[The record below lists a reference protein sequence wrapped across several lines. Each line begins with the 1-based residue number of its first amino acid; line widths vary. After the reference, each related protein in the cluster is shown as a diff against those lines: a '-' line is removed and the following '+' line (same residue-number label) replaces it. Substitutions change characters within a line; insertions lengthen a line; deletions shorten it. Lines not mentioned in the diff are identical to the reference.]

1 MYVWGGGRGRQGG
14 SVVDLAQVDALQ
26 EGSNLLV
33 YRIFISGLAGTK
45 THTRA
50 LPFLVVVVHVVE
62 EEVQL

>member
-1 MYVWGGGRGRQGG
+1 M
-14 SVVDLAQVDALQ
+14 VDLAQVDALQ